1 MSRVGEC
8 IHFHS
13 CIAEDIVFL
22 GGDVM
27 SLHK

>member
-13 CIAEDIVFL
+13 GIAEDIVFL
-22 GGDVM
+22 RCDVM
-27 SLHK
+27 SRHK